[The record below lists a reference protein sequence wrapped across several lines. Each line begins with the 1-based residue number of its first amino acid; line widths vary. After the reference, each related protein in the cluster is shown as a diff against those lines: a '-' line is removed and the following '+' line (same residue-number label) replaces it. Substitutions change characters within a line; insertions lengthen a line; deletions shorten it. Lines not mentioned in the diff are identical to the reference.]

1 MACLRKLYDQNYAD
15 GVNYAFLYLL
25 FVYVYNIIN
34 TFKTRITVKHMTIR
48 FFFGTKLKSNNTR

>member
-25 FVYVYNIIN
+25 FVYVYDIIN
-34 TFKTRITVKHMTIR
+34 N
-48 FFFGTKLKSNNTR
+48 LKQE